1 MTQTG
6 KLVLLASLYLAQ
18 GMPYGFFSQFLPAM
32 LRAQGVSLQNVGLA
46 SLLALPW
53 ALKFLWAPLVDRYGA
68 ARWGL
73 RRTWIVPLQLLTVVT
88 LLVLSRVEP
97 TAQLEPMLLGV
108 LVLNL
113 LAATQDIATDGLAVT
128 ILGPTERGLGNG
140 VQVAAYR
147 LGMILCG
154 GVLLILYEQLGWTRV
169 CQAMAGAIALT
180 TLPIANYREAPTPAH
195 ARPSLATFA
204 EFFRRPGILGWLAAL
219 AAYKFGEAFGVGM
232 LKPFLIDMGLGLAGI
247 GWLTGTAGFLAGLV
261 GAMVGGAFVGKFG
274 RWRCLFVFA
283 AVQALAVACYA
294 IPAWGPRDWTVLY
307 ALCTFEHL
315 ASGMATAALFTLMM
329 DAARPQAAGTDYT
342 VQASVIVLATGLGSG
357 LSGFSVAALTDTFT
371 VTLWGHAAA
380 TPPPAYGPHFLL
392 AAVLSLLGVLPALAH
407 YRRVRRGE
415 TDLAATL

>member
-1 MTQTG
+1 MTPTG

-32 LRAQGVSLQNVGLA
+32 LRARSVSLQDIGLA

-73 RRTWIVPLQLLTVVT
+73 RRTWIVPLQILTVIT
-88 LLVLSRVEP
+88 LLALSTREP
-97 TAQLEPMLLGV
+97 TAQTEAVLLGV
-108 LVLNL
+108 LVLNT

-169 CQAMAGAIALT
+169 CQLMAGAIALT
-180 TLPIANYREAPTPAH
+180 TLPIAAFREPPPPPAQ
-195 ARPSLATFA
+195 ARPGLAVFA
-204 EFFRRPGILGWLAAL
+204 EFFRRPGIAGWLAAL
-219 AAYKFGEAFGVGM
+219 AAFKLGEAFGVGM
-232 LKPFLIDMGLGLAGI
+232 LRPFLIDVGLDLAGI
-247 GWLTGTAGFLAGLV
+247 GWLTGTAGFLASLV
-261 GAMVGGAFVGKFG
+261 GAMVGGAFVGSFG

-283 AVQALAVACYA
+283 AVQALAVAGYA
-294 IPAWGPRDWTVLY
+294 IPAWGPRDWSVLY
-307 ALCTFEHL
+307 ALCTFEHF

-329 DAARPQAAGTDYT
+329 DAARPHTAGTDYT
-342 VQASVIVLATGLGSG
+342 VQASVVVFATGLGAA
-357 LSGFSVAALTDTFT
+357 LSGYSAGALD
-371 VTLWGHAAA
+371 
-380 TPPPAYGPHFLL
+380 YGPHFLL
-392 AAVLSLLGVLPALAH
+392 AAVLCALGVVPAVVHHA
-407 YRRVRRGE
+407 RVRRGE
-415 TDLAATL
+415 TDLAAVP